1 MTRDLSHSL
10 AQTGH
15 QGRGGALDA
24 LRFAAAL
31 LIVLYHYGSEAPVA
45 LADLHPVFS
54 RGYLAT
60 DFFLILSGFVLGRAY
75 GGQILSG
82 SVGVVAFLKKRLTR
96 LWPAQL
102 IILAVMLIVVS
113 TAQLVGQQPDH
124 PDNFTPL
131 ALMMQA
137 LMVQAWGVTGGGGWN
152 HPSWSLSAL
161 VVCYAAFPVA
171 WRWISRMTSPAALL
185 ALGLATVMAGDLVC
199 LRVFHH
205 TIYDLDFS
213 LGVVRAAPLFLLGIC
228 IARVVETG
236 APSVLIARMLAGL
249 AFASLVMLQIAG
261 RMDLPSIVAIAAV
274 VLGLGRLPVLRPSRL
289 VEQGARLS
297 FALFVTHALTGLV
310 WFGALGVL
318 TPHLPTAPWLHWSL
332 WALSVPLS
340 LVAAGLFHRYVDEP
354 VQAWLARRRIV
365 RRPVGDEPA
374 AA

>member
-1 MTRDLSHSL
+1 MTRELSHSV
-10 AQTGH
+10 TRSG
-15 QGRGGALDA
+15 QGSRGGALDG

-31 LIVLYHYGSEAPVA
+31 LIVLYHYGSEAPIA

-102 IILAVMLIVVS
+102 IILAAMLIVVS
-113 TAQLVGQQPDH
+113 GAQLVGQQPDH

-161 VVCYAAFPVA
+161 VVCYAAFPAV
-171 WRWISRMTSPAALL
+171 WRWISRMTNPAALL
-185 ALGLATVMAGDLVC
+185 ALGLATVMAGDLFC
-199 LRVFHH
+199 LRVFDHA
-205 TIYDLDFS
+205 IYDLDFS
-213 LGVVRAAPLFLLGIC
+213 LGAVRAAPLFLLGIC

-274 VLGLGRLPVLRPSRL
+274 VLGLGRLPVLKPSRL
-289 VEQGARLS
+289 VEQGAKLS

-318 TPHLPTAPWLHWSL
+318 TPHLPAAPWLHWGL

-340 LVAAGLFHRYVDEP
+340 LVAAGLFHHYVDEP
-354 VQAWLARRRIV
+354 VQTWLARRRGV
-365 RRPVGDEPA
+365 RRPAADTPA